1 MRLLFRQSGRNACL
15 ESARSGDTQ
24 FRRFRVSS
32 SEAARSGRLFL
43 ARLRCAPRA
52 RTNDAKYSPAFLAA
66 AFGAACVPSSAGQ
79 TIGEYARKRTRA
91 CGRRRL
97 RTELVRTAVRSR
109 QGFAA
114 ARAQAR
120 LRASRRKAAGV
131 AGAAGRFG
139 CLGRGR
145 LPADFSGWRSA
156 GALAADPGFP
166 GGRAAGFSG
175 ECLPCGFGGKHAAD
189 TARLQKR
196 QLTVAPETAQ
206 KNQHAPLVQK
216 GAARRAIQGCFVPLG
231 PRFGRL
237 RAASAAE
244 ERFPAG
250 KRALF

>member
-1 MRLLFRQSGRNACL
+1 MAQNTAQHFWRRH
-15 ESARSGDTQ
+15 SAL
-24 FRRFRVSS
+24 RVC
-32 SEAARSGRLFL
+32 
-43 ARLRCAPRA
+43 RLRPVR
-52 RTNDAKYSPAFLAA
+52 
-66 AFGAACVPSSAGQ
+66 

-97 RTELVRTAVRSR
+97 RAELVRTAVRSR

-120 LRASRRKAAGV
+120 LRGCRRKAAGV
-131 AGAAGRFG
+131 AGAAGDGSACRHASGFVGFRRILPGRRKVLRKIRRAGGFAAFCLAGVKGLLLFRCVPAARVPGSLSAETRG
-139 CLGRGR
+139 CKS
-145 LPADFSGWRSA
+145 ASWRW
-156 GALAADPGFP
+156 
-166 GGRAAGFSG
+166 RR
-175 ECLPCGFGGKHAAD
+175 K
-189 TARLQKR
+189 
-196 QLTVAPETAQ
+196 TAQ
-206 KNQHAPLVQK
+206 KNQSAPWIQK